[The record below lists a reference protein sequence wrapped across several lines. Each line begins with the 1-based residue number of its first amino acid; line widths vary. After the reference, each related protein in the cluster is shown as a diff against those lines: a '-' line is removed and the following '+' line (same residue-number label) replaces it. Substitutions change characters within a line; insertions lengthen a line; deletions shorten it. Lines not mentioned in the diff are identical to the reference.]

1 MLAEATIRSPM
12 ELNPEA
18 KDVAAARR
26 AAGAGLQPVEA
37 SVDAGGE
44 SAAAEEE
51 SVAVARWG
59 AGEEV
64 AAGQ

>member
-18 KDVAAARR
+18 KDVGAARR

-37 SVDAGGE
+37 SVDVEG
-44 SAAAEEE
+44 E
-51 SVAVARWG
+51 SVAVAGWG